1 MMKKMLILVL
11 GCLLLLSA
19 CSMPKQ
25 PVTSVFG
32 NQETVV
38 LYFANSQG
46 TDLIPVNLNVY
57 EKPQAELPGLVM
69 EKLLEGPT
77 SPELSRAIRLG
88 TKLLT
93 VAKEQTLVK
102 VDVSKEF
109 YHEES
114 IYDVLAISSIV
125 KSLCSISGV
134 DSVFM
139 TVEGQPL
146 LTAEGTELGILKESD
161 VVFDADALTEDESN
175 ITLYFSDTNAEY
187 LTREIRQVKVPRG
200 ELMEKIVL
208 TELINGPKGNGGRT
222 IPQETKIRSVETK
235 DKVCFVN
242 LSSEFITKNNVGIAA
257 EQLTIYSIVNS
268 LTELSNVDKV
278 QFLIEGEKKDVYL
291 HMIFNEPIARDVSM
305 IQK

>member
-1 MMKKMLILVL
+1 MKKMLMLVL

-19 CSMPKQ
+19 CSVPKQ
-25 PVTSVFG
+25 PVTSVSG

-187 LTREIRQVKVPRG
+187 LTREIRRVKVPRG

-222 IPQETKIRSVETK
+222 IPQETKIRSIETK